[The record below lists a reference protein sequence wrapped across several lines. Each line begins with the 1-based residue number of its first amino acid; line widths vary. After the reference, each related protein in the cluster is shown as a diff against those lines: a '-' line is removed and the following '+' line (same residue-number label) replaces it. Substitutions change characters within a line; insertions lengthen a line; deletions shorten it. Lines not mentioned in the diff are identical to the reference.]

1 MAVLAA
7 SALDVMSPPESIQS
21 PCKEWRSVD
30 SECSTAAQSLAFFE
44 EDSEPNSVKK
54 VAQKPEIC
62 IVFDWDDTLLP
73 SSFIEDAARM
83 CAPNCASPALRRRPG
98 GLSRGRRGAR
108 GLPADFPCYTAIQE
122 HGQLIAKALR
132 LAKKCGDRVA
142 IVSLS
147 ERPWV
152 FESADQYLPGLDM
165 EALLRELQIPVYYA
179 PEHAT
184 TRFPPAETAA
194 LQHADFASQDL
205 NVTMKRNA
213 MLEFLQLHI
222 GHSDFDGLNL
232 ISIGDSLVEKEAAQA
247 CARFADLEGKPS
259 LCKTIK
265 LIGDPSLKQLNDQL
279 KTLTSHLEAVCA
291 YDGDLDLHV
300 QSPDDLVAQLAK
312 VESPEAQQ

>member
-7 SALDVMSPPESIQS
+7 SALDVMSSPESIQS
-21 PCKEWRSVD
+21 PSCKAWRSVD
-30 SECSTAAQSLAFFE
+30 SECSTVAQSFSLAFE
-44 EDSEPNSVKK
+44 EDSEPISEKK
-54 VAQKPEIC
+54 AQKPETC
-62 IVFDWDDTLLP
+62 IIFDWDDTLLP
-73 SSFIEDAARM
+73 TSFIEDAARM
-83 CAPNCASPALRRRPG
+83 CAPSSSPARRRAG
-98 GLSRGRRGAR
+98 VGRRGASR

-132 LAKKCGDRVA
+132 LAKKCSDRVA
-142 IVSLS
+142 IASLS

-165 EALLRELQIPVYYA
+165 AELLKELQIPVYYA

-194 LQHADFASQDL
+194 LEHSDLGSEDL

-222 GHSDFDGLNL
+222 GQSDFDGLNL

-265 LIGDPSLKQLNDQL
+265 LIGDPSLKQLNEQL
-279 KTLTSHLEAVCA
+279 KTLTSHIETVCSHNC
-291 YDGDLDLHV
+291 DLDLHA
-300 QSPDDLVAQLAK
+300 QSPDDLVAQLGT
-312 VESPEAQQ
+312 VGPPEPAQ